1 MICIRA
7 GPDQRPYG
15 SMQRKGWPVGP
26 ALRAKRGDL
35 MPPTPDPAPV
45 PAPPASGLRFPS
57 AFTILF
63 ALIILV
69 AALTWIIPAGQ
80 YARVASEA
88 LGKDVPVAGTYALTE
103 ANPQGVFDVI
113 LAPIAG
119 FYDPE
124 SYAANAIDVSLF
136 VLIIGGFIGVVT
148 ATGAIDAGIARAVVR
163 LKGRENWMI
172 PFLMALFA
180 LGGTTYGMA
189 EETLAFYI
197 ILIPVMIAA
206 GYDAVVAVAVV
217 LLGAGVGV
225 LGSTINAFSTVIA
238 SDAAGV
244 TFADGLVLRL
254 IILGLCWLV
263 TVAFVMRYA
272 ARVKADPSKSL
283 VYDKK
288 AANEAHFLG
297 GKAATETAFTG
308 LHQIVLTL
316 FALSF
321 AVMIWGVSSQ
331 GWWMAQMSGLF
342 LIAAIL
348 IGLIARLGEARL
360 VEAFLNGARDL
371 LGVALIIGLARGIV
385 VVMDAGH
392 ITDTILHAA
401 EISVAGLPKIAF
413 INVIYWIEVGMSFL
427 VPSTSGLAVL
437 SMPILAPVAD
447 FAGVKREL
455 VVTAFATGSGIVNL
469 ITPTSAV
476 VMGGLAIGRVPY
488 ERWLRFIW
496 PLLAGLTVIIMAAL
510 SLAVVLAEEIAWL
523 SPTAFIPK
531 RVRCAALWSIVRAV
545 RWRGSHRKTARN
557 CCSTM

>member
-1 MICIRA
+1 MPA
-7 GPDQRPYG
+7 SPD
-15 SMQRKGWPVGP
+15 
-26 ALRAKRGDL
+26 
-35 MPPTPDPAPV
+35 T
-45 PAPPASGLRFPS
+45 APPVKTAFRFPS

-69 AALTWIIPAGQ
+69 AALTWIIPAGL
-80 YARVASEA
+80 YERVPSEA
-88 LGKDVPVAGTYALTE
+88 LGKDVPVAGSYAPTE
-103 ANPQGVFDVI
+103 ANPQGIFDVI

-119 FYDPE
+119 FYDPD

-148 ATGAIDAGIARAVVR
+148 ATGAIDAGIARAMVR

-189 EETLAFYI
+189 EETLAFYVL
-197 ILIPVMIAA
+197 LIPVMIAA
-206 GYDAVVAVAVV
+206 GYDAVVAVAVI

-244 TFADGLVLRL
+244 TFADGMVLRL
-254 IILGLCWLV
+254 IILAVCWLV

-288 AANEAHFLG
+288 AANEAHFLA
-297 GKAATETAFTG
+297 GKDTEQTTFKG
-308 LHQIVLTL
+308 LHQIVLIL
-316 FALSF
+316 FALTF
-321 AVMIWGVSSQ
+321 GVMIWGVSSQ
-331 GWWMAQMSGLF
+331 GWWMAEMSGLF

-348 IGLIARLGEARL
+348 IGLVARLGEARL
-360 VEAFLNGARDL
+360 VEAFLTGARDL

-385 VVMDAGH
+385 VVMDAGQ
-392 ITDTILHAA
+392 ITDTILHSA
-401 EISVAGLPKIAF
+401 ETSVAGLPKVAF
-413 INVIYWIEVGMSFL
+413 INVIYWVEVGMSFL

-437 SMPILAPVAD
+437 TMPILAPVAD
-447 FAGVKREL
+447 FASVDRAL

-496 PLLAGLTVIIMAAL
+496 PLLLVLTVIIMAAL
-510 SLAVVLAEEIAWL
+510 SAAVLIA
-523 SPTAFIPK
+523 
-531 RVRCAALWSIVRAV
+531 
-545 RWRGSHRKTARN
+545 
-557 CCSTM
+557 